1 MNHYKKRKT
10 PGVKG
15 LYAFYL
21 GGLAISVDELAIP
34 RKYLVI
40 LRVELAIEGFHL
52 RFTQKHDETC
62 DLWS

>member
-40 LRVELAIEGFHL
+40 LRVELAI
-52 RFTQKHDETC
+52 
-62 DLWS
+62 